1 MKAQKNYF
9 ATRALIVVRCLSEV
23 GLEYQAV
30 LLPGVFFRAITAV
43 RGIFHESDA
52 CVAMVVVINSGLF
65 DIAFVDELNW
75 GVGDVS
81 IDIHDFSN
89 RQ

>member
-1 MKAQKNYF
+1 M
-9 ATRALIVVRCLSEV
+9 
-23 GLEYQAV
+23 
-30 LLPGVFFRAITAV
+30 
-43 RGIFHESDA
+43 
-52 CVAMVVVINSGLF
+52 AMVVVINSGLF